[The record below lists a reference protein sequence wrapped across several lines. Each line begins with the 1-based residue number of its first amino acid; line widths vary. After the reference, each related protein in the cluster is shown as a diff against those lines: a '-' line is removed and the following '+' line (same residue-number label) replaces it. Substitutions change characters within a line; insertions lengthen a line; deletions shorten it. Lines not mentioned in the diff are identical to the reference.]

1 MPTAAIVS
9 AAGGMTDA
17 LVSIINTS
25 LVASA
30 MVTNGNGKHLEVDLH
45 GFTWK
50 LHGFTW
56 IQWKL
61 SGFTWIYMDLH
72 GINGNYMDLM
82 EFIYHYPLVNIQKT
96 SNNYGKSQF
105 LMGKSNY

>member
-1 MPTAAIVS
+1 M
-9 AAGGMTDA
+9 D
-17 LVSIINTS
+17 LH
-25 LVASA
+25 
-30 MVTNGNGKHLEVDLH
+30 GNYMDLH
-45 GFTWK
+45 GFTW
-50 LHGFTW
+50 
-56 IQWKL
+56 IYMD
-61 SGFTWIYMDLH
+61 SMEIIWIYMDLH

>member
-56 IQWKL
+56 IYMD
-61 SGFTWIYMDLH
+61 SMEIIWIYMDLH